1 MKLHTHGRLMC
12 DQILRSIFVTA
23 LQEKLEEY
31 RPKMVGI
38 NLQLELD
45 SMDRMRVYL
54 QLAGVSS

>member
-1 MKLHTHGRLMC
+1 MC